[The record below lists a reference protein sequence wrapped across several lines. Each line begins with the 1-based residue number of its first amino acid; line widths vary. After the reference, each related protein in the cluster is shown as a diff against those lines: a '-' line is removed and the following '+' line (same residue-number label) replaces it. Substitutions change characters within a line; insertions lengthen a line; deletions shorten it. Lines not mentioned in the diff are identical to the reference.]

1 MILSSSARSAEW
13 AQVGYFGGQTL
24 DGALASIVAKR
35 PRDIL
40 LQFWDAG
47 PEPSMRLT
55 GMEADAIVS
64 AVADAFLDIG
74 LKQDDTLLVQIAPRP
89 HTVLLLLGA
98 SRANLITVPVPGI
111 SSRQSLRRLMERTS
125 AKAAIIDL
133 SATSANTPKAMV
145 EATTDV
151 FGMRFLLSVGGTAP
165 DGILPLDTVLTG
177 ETWAGQAARPVPRPD
192 RPADH
197 VAMVW
202 PQTDDLGAPL
212 LARSHNELL
221 AAGLNTVLS
230 AGLSGDDALFSPLIP
245 QRLSGLATTMM
256 AWLLT
261 GATLNLSAPQDWAA
275 LQNAIVGSQDKRRV
289 VCLPGKLTAIVAPA
303 LPAPADVL
311 RVWNDPLAPTVQGS
325 TIEPSNA
332 GHGRIVADAINIA
345 ECGLLVRGPSTTPTS
360 VPLAGHRK
368 EHADLPP
375 FIQAKLVGSVEKAGD
390 LPDREGLIRGEMLLG
405 GPGTP
410 SAPFPEPKS
419 DRSTGDAEDVKGPF
433 DRGFVKTGLR
443 GHLKDGPQGPEIH
456 VIGSVGTARRIGSRT
471 YDLGELDA
479 ALRALPGVRDAAAF
493 EIPGGLAGAR
503 IGAAIVPDAEPP
515 SLDALRRNL
524 IDRGHS
530 PHTLPVKL
538 AILTG
543 IPRSPDGIVNRDAL
557 VVDRMA
563 V

>member
-24 DGALASIVAKR
+24 DGALAAVVAR
-35 PRDIL
+35 QPRDVL
-40 LQFWDAG
+40 LQFWGAKS
-47 PEPSMRLT
+47 EPAMRLT
-55 GMEADAIVS
+55 AVEVDAIVS

-74 LKQDDTLLVQIAPRP
+74 LKQDDALLVQVAPRL

-98 SRANLITVPVPGI
+98 SRANLVTVPVPGI
-111 SSRQSLRRLMERTS
+111 SSRNSLRRLMERTR

-133 SATSANTPKAMV
+133 SVPNANTPKAMV

-151 FGMRFLLSVGGTAP
+151 FDMRFLLSVGGTAP

-177 ETWAGQAARPVPRPD
+177 ETWAGQMAQPVPRPE

-202 PQTDDLGAPL
+202 PQTDDLNAPL

-230 AGLSGDDALFSPLIP
+230 LGLSSEDALFSPLMP
-245 QRLSGLATTMM
+245 QRLSGLSTTMM

-261 GATLNLSAPQDWAA
+261 GATLNISAPQDWAA
-275 LQNAIVGSQDKRRV
+275 LQNAIVRNEDRRRV
-289 VCLPGKLTAIVAPA
+289 VCLPGKLAGIVAPA

-311 RVWNDPLAPTVQGS
+311 RVWNDPMAPSVQGS
-325 TIEPSNA
+325 TIEPSAA

-345 ECGLLVRGPSTTPTS
+345 ECGLLVRGPSTTPS
-360 VPLAGHRK
+360 ALSFAGKRNAEQDLPKFVEAKLAG
-368 EHADLPP
+368 
-375 FIQAKLVGSVEKAGD
+375 GVEKAGD
-390 LPDREGLIRGEMLLG
+390 LPDREGLIRGEILLS

-410 SAPFPEPKS
+410 SAPFPEPTS
-419 DRSTGDAEDVKGPF
+419 ANTEDTNSRAPLF
-433 DRGFVKTGLR
+433 DGGFLKTGLR
-443 GHLKDGPQGPEIH
+443 GHLTDGPKGPEIH
-456 VIGSVGTARRIGSRT
+456 VIGSVDAVRRIGSRT
-471 YDLGELDA
+471 YNLGELDT

-493 EIPGGLAGAR
+493 EIPGGLAGSR

-515 SLDALRRNL
+515 SLDMLRRNL

-538 AILTG
+538 SILTG
-543 IPRSPDGIVNRDAL
+543 IPRSPEGVVNRDAL
-557 VVDRMA
+557 VVDRLA